1 MKFKCDIEEV
11 KIKIREFIYKRYN
24 ISFSQGGGDDIQLN
38 KLIKADKLGVYVDI
52 GCWHPVKASNTYYF
66 YLRGWKGICIDPNPE
81 LKPLYDKF
89 RPKDKFINCA
99 IGSEVKNLTYYQL
112 NDNYSTMNTLNYD
125 FIKKHNLEGQIKDTV
140 SVPIN
145 NLKDILDENILE
157 GERLDFFDID
167 VEGFDLEVLKSN
179 DWNKYRPKVILIETD
194 LSIQNDINSEIVQ
207 YLKSVNYRLIA
218 KSIIS
223 GDLGNLF
230 LIDDQNN

>member
-1 MKFKCDIEEV
+1 MDIMKN
-11 KIKIREFIYKRYN
+11 KIREFIYKRYN

-38 KLIKADKLGVYVDI
+38 KLIKNAKPGVYVDI
-52 GCWHPVKASNTYYF
+52 GCWHPVKSSNTYYF

-81 LKPLYDKF
+81 LKSLYDRF
-89 RPKDKFINCA
+89 RPKDNFINCA
-99 IGSEVKNLTYYQL
+99 IGTEKKKVTYFQL

-125 FIKKHNLEGQIKDTV
+125 FIKKHNLESQIKDTV
-140 SVPIN
+140 NVPMY
-145 NLKDILDENILE
+145 NLKNILDKNILE

-179 DWNKYRPKVILIETD
+179 DWNKYRPKIILIETD

-207 YLKSVNYRLIA
+207 YLKSVNYKLIA
-218 KSIIS
+218 KSIIN

-230 LIDDQNN
+230 LIDNQNNVVDQ